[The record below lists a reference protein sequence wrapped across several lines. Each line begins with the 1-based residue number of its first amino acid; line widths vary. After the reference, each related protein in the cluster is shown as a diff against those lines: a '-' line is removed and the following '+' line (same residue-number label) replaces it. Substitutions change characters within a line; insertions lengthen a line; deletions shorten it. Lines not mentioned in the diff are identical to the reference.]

1 MRRLSSLIFG
11 LLCTILFVGISPIHA
26 QDYDFIKE
34 EKIQL
39 FEVNLTLEENTD
51 VRINERIYYYF
62 PFPKH
67 GIYRTIPINKRDKGN
82 ALKTPTS
89 IKVNSVKYY
98 PSENI
103 SSISTSYEKETD
115 FGREVNIKIGDA
127 EKTIQGLYIYE
138 INYTVRNGIN
148 YFEDHD
154 ELHWNIIGTGWT
166 VPIEKVQATISLPGI
181 VEKTACYTGRYGEK
195 GSNCEFTPLSDTS
208 VSLSNKETLSS
219 NEAVTIAIAMPK
231 GSIEDVREA
240 ENIRIKKVNTFS
252 LLALLLIPI
261 FFFSV
266 FKKIKSPKLTIIPEY
281 TPPKGINPLISGYLL
296 SKGIPTPKAITAEI
310 INLAVNG
317 HIEIEQVGKKEYIL
331 RKINHEKIIEPT
343 SSNLLSDALFSSSDE
358 INTKKKTSSLGTEAK
373 NIWDQAKKDAEAKSY
388 LDKKKATIS
397 AFAIVFAIILFIGN
411 VMGIPFLSMMGF
423 GVAGA
428 IMLIT
433 SFSIFIMT
441 FLLDSRTEVGNK
453 VYYELQGLKIYIKT
467 AEKHRIEFHNDPKKY
482 RGVFEKLLP
491 YAILFGL
498 EKKWIKE
505 FKDIY
510 TEQPDWYRGD
520 MSTFNAY
527 LLMDSISSVNSG
539 ITTPAFQSGG
549 GFSSGGSGFGGGG
562 FSGGGGGGGGG
573 GSW

>member
-1 MRRLSSLIFG
+1 
-11 LLCTILFVGISPIHA
+11 
-26 QDYDFIKE
+26 
-34 EKIQL
+34 
-39 FEVNLTLEENTD
+39 
-51 VRINERIYYYF
+51 
-62 PFPKH
+62 
-67 GIYRTIPINKRDKGN
+67 
-82 ALKTPTS
+82 
-89 IKVNSVKYY
+89 
-98 PSENI
+98 
-103 SSISTSYEKETD
+103 
-115 FGREVNIKIGDA
+115 
-127 EKTIQGLYIYE
+127 
-138 INYTVRNGIN
+138 
-148 YFEDHD
+148 
-154 ELHWNIIGTGWT
+154 
-166 VPIEKVQATISLPGI
+166 
-181 VEKTACYTGRYGEK
+181 
-195 GSNCEFTPLSDTS
+195 
-208 VSLSNKETLSS
+208 
-219 NEAVTIAIAMPK
+219 
-231 GSIEDVREA
+231 
-240 ENIRIKKVNTFS
+240 
-252 LLALLLIPI
+252 
-261 FFFSV
+261 
-266 FKKIKSPKLTIIPEY
+266 
-281 TPPKGINPLISGYLL
+281 
-296 SKGIPTPKAITAEI
+296 
-310 INLAVNG
+310 
-317 HIEIEQVGKKEYIL
+317 
-331 RKINHEKIIEPT
+331 
-343 SSNLLSDALFSSSDE
+343 
-358 INTKKKTSSLGTEAK
+358 
-373 NIWDQAKKDAEAKSY
+373 
-388 LDKKKATIS
+388 
-397 AFAIVFAIILFIGN
+397 
-411 VMGIPFLSMMGF
+411 MGIPFLSMMGF